1 MGVRPLPGAQGLK
14 GVGPDPLGAHARG
27 GSARMTPWT
36 RPDLALRLGTA
47 VACATIDGRSIAM
60 IATTD
65 VVTKR
70 QSFYVEPSTSRC
82 AWHAQYRDTDS
93 HMDRG
98 MPRARPRGLD
108 FIHFTAPR
116 ALLRFLL
123 PPFSCRGSYRVPVQ
137 PLRPGR
143 GLAPTSRSMASSS
156 KPLLLPHERFRRL
169 ERDDDLRRSL
179 PRL

>member
-1 MGVRPLPGAQGLK
+1 MVPLWPVRPS
-14 GVGPDPLGAHARG
+14 VGRVHP
-27 GSARMTPWT
+27 S
-36 RPDLALRLGTA
+36 
-47 VACATIDGRSIAM
+47 RSTKHHRIAM

-108 FIHFTAPR
+108 FIHITAPLFSDFFSPR
-116 ALLRFLL
+116 SAVEVPIVCRCSLCGPGVGWRQLLVPWHR
-123 PPFSCRGSYRVPVQ
+123 PPSLYSCPTRDFDGLSVMTIFGAPFPDFDGVASNSSVPIFGSLMVSFSSARV
-137 PLRPGR
+137 
-143 GLAPTSRSMASSS
+143 TRS
-156 KPLLLPHERFRRL
+156 
-169 ERDDDLRRSL
+169 
-179 PRL
+179 